1 MPIGRLHVITNLRE
15 CRDESLSTIRS
26 VLEAGAPV
34 VQVRAKGVSDRE
46 LFELTSRVVDLCAAH
61 DAACIVNDRVDVAL
75 ATGARGAHLGAD
87 DLPVDAARALLGDEA
102 ILGATARDAAAARA
116 HQAHG
121 ASYLGVGPCFATRSK
136 TGLPDPLGCE
146 GLRAVAGAVDVPVI
160 AIAGVTAERI
170 PELLAAGAHGVA
182 VIGAVWDADHPPAA
196 VERLLRALED
206 GS

>member
-15 CRDESLSTIRS
+15 SRDDPLPMIRR

-46 LFELTSRVVDLCAAH
+46 LFELTSRVVDVCAAH
-61 DAACIVNDRVDVAL
+61 GAACIVNDRVDVAL
-75 ATGARGAHLGAD
+75 ATGAHGAHVGAD
-87 DLPVDAARALLGDEA
+87 DLPVDVARAVLGDDA
-102 ILGATARDAAAARA
+102 ILGATARDAATARA
-116 HQAHG
+116 HETDG

-136 TGLPDPLGCE
+136 AGLPDPLGLE
-146 GLRAVAGAVDVPVI
+146 GLRAVADTVDVPVI
-160 AIAGVTAERI
+160 AIAGVTADRV

-182 VIGAVWDADHPPAA
+182 VIGAVWDADDPPAA